1 MPTHATSRSGVLAE
15 AARHVAEHAT
25 TIARLEL
32 RLAAQEVKRKVVA
45 LGVGIGLLLGAALLG
60 TVALLLLL
68 GAGVAGVA
76 VALPV
81 WLSLLVVG
89 GGLLLLA
96 GPLAVVG
103 LVLLKRGSPPLPEHA
118 IAEAR
123 LTREA
128 LRDGRH

>member
-1 MPTHATSRSGVLAE
+1 MLTPGNNRSGGLAE

-32 RLAAQEVKRKVVA
+32 RLAAQEVRRKVVA

-60 TVALLLLL
+60 TLALLLLV
-68 GAGVAGVA
+68 GAGVAGIA
-76 VALPV
+76 AALPV

-96 GPLAVVG
+96 GPLAVLG
-103 LVLLKRGSPPLPEHA
+103 LVLLGRGSPPLPERA
-118 IAEAR
+118 LAEAR

-128 LRDGRH
+128 LRNGRH

>member
-1 MPTHATSRSGVLAE
+1 MPTHATSRSGGLAE